1 MKRLRSA
8 LPLLLTLLLALGI
21 CLSACNLPGTLP
33 PADSETEE
41 SLPVT
46 DPKTEPE
53 TGVTLT
59 AYIRAER
66 MKLAMQL
73 LRTTQLQIQTVA
85 QHCGMMDVQYFS
97 RLFKRE
103 TGMTPKAYREHARQ
117 S

>member
-8 LPLLLTLLLALGI
+8 LPLLALLLAIGV

-85 QHCGMMDVQYFS
+85 Q
-97 RLFKRE
+97 
-103 TGMTPKAYREHARQ
+103 PKSSDTDSIIPYLPPGT
-117 S
+117 SI